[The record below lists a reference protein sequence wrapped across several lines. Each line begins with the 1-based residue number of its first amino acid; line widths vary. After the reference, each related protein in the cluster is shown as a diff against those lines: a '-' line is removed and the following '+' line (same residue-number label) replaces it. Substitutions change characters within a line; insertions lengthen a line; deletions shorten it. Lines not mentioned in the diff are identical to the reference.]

1 MLYIKE
7 WDYLYKID
15 GKEYCSGIDASK
27 IIDVILLS
35 ISDLTS
41 VDRIL
46 IEKERIFDILMNFKD
61 ENFICE
67 KFICEKW
74 GEKLTFRYNDIAY
87 NGICDD
93 KVHYDGSMLLHID
106 IYPASGAVW
115 SASVLFNLGG
125 WVMSR
130 FGDFFSLKDFIY
142 KNEDEIKQDIKKN

>member
-1 MLYIKE
+1 MLP
-7 WDYLYKID
+7 
-15 GKEYCSGIDASK
+15 
-27 IIDVILLS
+27 S

-61 ENFICE
+61 E

-74 GEKLTFRYNDIAY
+74 GQKLTFRYNDIAY

-93 KVHYDGSMLLHID
+93 KVHYDGTMLLQHLVPI
-106 IYPASGAVW
+106 W

-130 FGDFFSLKDFIY
+130 FGVLFSLKDFIY